1 MVHKYFQ
8 FVLTLLLVCGQH
20 AWASDASDLS
30 KMSAHAVRRV
40 AINPLQPEFI
50 PVHPRVATT
59 IRFPASIGD
68 PMGAGF
74 LDAEEIQKASA
85 DGKPVQSNGEYVI
98 TYLQGDNFFTVRPLP
113 RAGMMNLNVPCE
125 GMTIVLYF
133 MPVES
138 PADAVASLEF
148 VLKGASTT
156 APAKVAG
163 ATETESKS
171 SFPAGTQRI
180 IKTDT
185 RPESPYETATPARI
199 DGLLGKLKLVHAS
212 RPGEELDEISQ
223 ALGLQVSVSSAEGD
237 GFHDITRPLTDSGVF
252 QLILLRAVR
261 DPHIDSVGFIFLMRN
276 TSDHELVFDLRSLS
290 ARAGAALYT
299 ARAIEAPANLKPG
312 QVMPGY
318 FVVVGNGNG
327 SAGHLLSNNDWHLS
341 INLVSEKNEPAGQ
354 LLKEAAA
361 AQQKKAGKP

>member
-1 MVHKYFQ
+1 
-8 FVLTLLLVCGQH
+8 
-20 AWASDASDLS
+20 
-30 KMSAHAVRRV
+30 MSAHAVRRV

-59 IRFPASIGD
+59 IRFPATIGD
-68 PMGAGF
+68 PTGAGF

-85 DGKPVQSNGEYVI
+85 EGKPVQSNGEYVI
-98 TYLQGDNFFTVRPLP
+98 TFLQGDNFFTVRPLP
-113 RAGMMNLNVPCE
+113 KAGMMNLNVPCE
-125 GMTIVLYF
+125 GATIVLYF

-138 PADAVASLEF
+138 PADAIASLEF
-148 VLKGASTT
+148 VVKGGSTT

-163 ATETESKS
+163 TSDAESKS
-171 SFPAGTQRI
+171 EARVGEDRI

-185 RPESPYETATPARI
+185 RPAPTYETATPARI
-199 DGLLGKLKLVHAS
+199 NGLLGKLKLVHAS

-223 ALGLQVSVSSAEGD
+223 ALGLQVSISSAEGE
-237 GFHDITRPLTDSGVF
+237 GVHGISRPLTDCGQYQV
-252 QLILLRAVR
+252 ILLRAVR

-299 ARAIEAPANLKPG
+299 ARAVEAPASLKPG

-341 INLVSEKNEPAGQ
+341 IQLVGEKNEPAGA
-354 LLKEAAA
+354 LLKEVAV
-361 AQQKKAGKP
+361 AQRRETGKP